1 MINFFATQFLN
12 FFDYFHKLKII
23 KKLRKINNKFFF
35 RTIFDIGAHKGETIK
50 LFLKNMRVENI
61 YSFEPSTSSFRILLK
76 ETNCLKKKFK
86 DTNIF
91 IENFAIGNES
101 KKVELHCLNETS
113 SSTINSLNENSKYFK
128 KKENIFGKLVKEKT
142 IIEQI
147 DFKEYLINKNIK
159 NIDLLKIDTEG
170 YELEVLKGLKELIS
184 NVSIILFEHHYDNM
198 IMKNYTFSDIHKL
211 LIEKNF
217 QCVFKIKMP
226 FRKSFEY
233 IYIKK
238 LSKNI

>member
-1 MINFFATQFLN
+1 MINFLATQVLN
-12 FFDYFHKLKII
+12 FFDYFHKKKII
-23 KKLRKINNKFFF
+23 KKLRELNAKIPLK
-35 RTIFDIGAHKGETIK
+35 IVFDIGGHNGETVN
-50 LFLKNMRVENI
+50 LLLKNMRIENI
-61 YSFEPSTSSFRILLK
+61 YSFEPSKSSFAILLK
-76 ETNCLKKKFK
+76 ATNRLKKRFQ

-101 KKVELHCLNETS
+101 KKVDFNFLSETS
-113 SSTINSLNENSKYFK
+113 SSTMKPLNENSKYFK
-128 KKENIFGKLVKEKT
+128 KKENIFGKLVKEKI

-147 DFKEYLINKNIK
+147 DFKEYLLKNNIK
-159 NIDLLKIDTEG
+159 KIDLLKIDTEG

-198 IMKNYTFSDIHKL
+198 IVKNYTFSDIHKL
-211 LIEKNF
+211 LTERNF
-217 QCVFKIKMP
+217 KRVFKIKMP

-233 IYIKK
+233 IYTKK